1 MLGLLLGEVNWTN
14 ISANWPGWIISAY
27 ETIFSNWTYPLI
39 FLGVIGYVY
48 CVSRSAMTAAA
59 VVCLIFGIYG
69 GTAIF
74 SYPETS
80 QFSMLGWVIAV
91 TAFAGLFTTL
101 FISRH
106 RQNV

>member
-14 ISANWPGWIISAY
+14 ISGDWAGWIIGAY
-27 ETIFSNWTYPLI
+27 DTIFANWTYPLI
-39 FLGVIGYVY
+39 FLGIVGYVY
-48 CVSRSAMTAAA
+48 CINRSAMAAA
-59 VVCLIFGIYG
+59 VAICLIFGIYG
-69 GTAIF
+69 AAAIF
-74 SYPETS
+74 SYSEIS
-80 QFSMLGWVIAV
+80 QFSMLGWVITV